1 MNKKYTSLRRH
12 AAELKRI
19 QRSESSSSHEG
30 PLEFFH
36 DTLGNQGVGKLVDH
50 LQLKSIFAAGSDIYE
65 QEADRLAARMVDP
78 SSDNLQ
84 LKSISSPSPSVDHSA
99 LVNDKIQQFKSGGA
113 ALDQGTRS
121 YFEGKMGVDLSQVRV
136 HMDQSTAR
144 FAQSI
149 NARAFTLGN
158 HIGFGSGQF
167 NPQSRQGKELLAHEL
182 THVVQQGKS
191 KNKSIDRK
199 PAITGAAD
207 KLKLAGENSLAER
220 IQNSDLKINFLPL
233 KGALGYN
240 RQGEQ
245 NTIHIDSSL
254 KGGSSETQSKLAS
267 VIAHEAKH
275 NEGERRESKAHAA
288 GENVYRSLK
297 QRGKASDSGFLKGI
311 QDAKR
316 ARGAE
321 KKNFGSIDKWQLM
334 QDYDGVFYLEY
345 DERSAIYFHDY
356 TGYEWEINR
365 KSPEE
370 LDNGINQRDPLT
382 YVKRMLSS
390 DFIEVTDE
398 MLAYSMYAAVILNDN
413 YEHARGNFA
422 PKIRLESAWVHN
434 LFRNSELLRYRKQ
447 LQSEDDVEH
456 LNRVDRQK
464 IINQGFLAEHP
475 YTNTIEAEPHTFIPV
490 ITDLRGLPLDFLAT
504 VYSAGYRDNWI
515 VNGNTTGI
523 LPNLDYQSIKDDLEQ
538 AAYDARRQG
547 APDTGGTMRWI
558 RDGRP
563 GGASSGLIQET
574 TQASAQFWSG
584 RDAMLRS
591 RQSGLLHVKTFLDN
605 MAAHSRRDYDFYN
618 SDRDLVHDIISDTR
632 EEWFESRPGS
642 QRLWEGQELKRTI
655 VGFGPTGLIFNAA
668 EAVSGVHSMTG
679 RELSDEERIT
689 RGALA
694 VAEMAAIGSLAAK
707 GAKAANQSS
716 SIMNIRNAI
725 VREQTEDVILTVHQ
739 TSGLLNHSTSGL
751 RTWQQANIS
760 PADALRIQNAATR
773 TKQQI
778 IVVGSRAEGTAN
790 SISDWD
796 YIFTGNSAQRHSAAS
811 SVPRGVAGG
820 ELNRP
825 GIDILQN
832 YNPNAINYFELDVTR
847 PHVVFM
853 PE

>member
-1 MNKKYTSLRRH
+1 MTLWETRAWANWWITSSLRASLLR
-12 AAELKRI
+12 AQTSTSRRQIDWL
-19 QRSESSSSHEG
+19 
-30 PLEFFH
+30 LEWW
-36 DTLGNQGVGKLVDH
+36 
-50 LQLKSIFAAGSDIYE
+50 
-65 QEADRLAARMVDP
+65 DP

-113 ALDQGTRS
+113 ALDQGTRN

-136 HMDQSTAR
+136 HKDQSTAR

-321 KKNFGSIDKWQLM
+321 KKNFGSIDNWQLM

-345 DERSAIYFHDY
+345 DERSAIYFNDY
-356 TGYEWEINR
+356 TGWEWEINR

-370 LDNGINQRDPLT
+370 LDNGMNQRDPLT

-390 DFIEVTDE
+390 DLIEVTDE

-422 PKIRLESAWVHN
+422 PKIRLESAWAHN

-447 LQSEDDVEH
+447 LQSEDDVAH

-464 IINQGFLAEHP
+464 IIDQGFLAENP
-475 YTNTIEAEPHTFIPV
+475 FSNSIEAKPDTYIPV

-515 VNGNTTGI
+515 VNGNATGI
-523 LPNLDYQSIKDDLEQ
+523 IPNLDYQSIKDDLEQ
-538 AAYDARRQG
+538 AAHDARRQG
-547 APDTGGTMRWI
+547 APDSSGTMRWI

-563 GGASSGLIQET
+563 GGASSEYIQET
-574 TQASAQFWSG
+574 TQVSAQFWSG

-605 MAAHSRRDYDFYN
+605 MAAHSRRDYNFYN
-618 SDRDLVHDIISDTR
+618 SDRDLVYDIISDTR

-655 VGFGPTGLIFNAA
+655 VGFGPTGLIFNGV
-668 EAVSGVHSMTG
+668 EAFSGVHSMTG

-694 VAEMAAIGSLAAK
+694 VLEIASIGSLAAR
-707 GAKAANQSS
+707 GAQATNQAASIANVRRMLLSDQTDEILEGMNILSRSVGSSGRNYWKSAVDFDGHMVYQRTDIFDPKKMSSWRENGKVVTGNNVQRMLSGRAPIGIDGKPINLHHLTQRQSS
-716 SIMNIRNAI
+716 ALAEVTASFHQEYYSTIHINTGQLPSGINRTLFDAFREKYWMNR
-725 VREQTEDVILTVHQ
+725 
-739 TSGLLNHSTSGL
+739 
-751 RTWQQANIS
+751 
-760 PADALRIQNAATR
+760 AL
-773 TKQQI
+773 
-778 IVVGSRAEGTAN
+778 
-790 SISDWD
+790 D
-796 YIFTGNSAQRHSAAS
+796 FTN
-811 SVPRGVAGG
+811 
-820 ELNRP
+820 
-825 GIDILQN
+825 
-832 YNPNAINYFELDVTR
+832 
-847 PHVVFM
+847 
-853 PE
+853 